1 MGILLWVVFG
11 LIAGAIAK
19 YLMPGNAPGGIV
31 ATIIL
36 GIVGAVVCTPP
47 YLLGRLGLVMLGSK
61 ALFVP
66 GLIVFITGLTLQAG
80 ATSAVKTVKLSAS
93 LVSGHPIR
101 GADIHTNDH
110 QRL

>member
-36 GIVGAVVCTPP
+36 AIIGAVVGGFLGTLVGFGDISGFDLRSMALAVGGGVVV
-47 YLLGRLGLVMLGSK
+47 LLIYGLVSK
-61 ALFVP
+61 GRA
-66 GLIVFITGLTLQAG
+66 
-80 ATSAVKTVKLSAS
+80 
-93 LVSGHPIR
+93 
-101 GADIHTNDH
+101 
-110 QRL
+110 